1 MSPLLALSNSLAD
14 TVATAGTSI
23 VAINT
28 GQRVS
33 PSGIHWRKGII
44 ITSDESLQSHEDLT
58 ILNASGKSSPISLL
72 GRDPTT
78 DIAVFTLTDAETLP
92 VATVGNSSS
101 LKVGHL
107 VLALARSTEGDLRST
122 MGTVSILTGQ
132 WQSMSGGTIDRY
144 IRPDLS
150 FYRGFA
156 GGALV
161 DAAGQ
166 VVGMNTTGRR
176 RSALTI
182 PAETVDRVIDQ
193 LLSKGRIAKGY
204 LGVGMQTV
212 PLTPQLSTTLNLTM
226 PTGAILIHVEPQSP
240 AELGGLLLG
249 DILVSWEGTP
259 IADPANIRAFLNR
272 GDCIDQQVKLGVIR
286 GGVLMELPIEIAE
299 RLE

>member
-1 MSPLLALSNSLAD
+1 
-14 TVATAGTSI
+14 
-23 VAINT
+23 
-28 GQRVS
+28 
-33 PSGIHWRKGII
+33 
-44 ITSDESLQSHEDLT
+44 
-58 ILNASGKSSPISLL
+58 
-72 GRDPTT
+72 
-78 DIAVFTLTDAETLP
+78 LTDAETLP

-132 WQSMSGGTIDRY
+132 WQSISGGTIDRY

-193 LLSKGRIAKGY
+193 LLTKGRIAKGY
-204 LGVGMQTV
+204 LGVGMQAV
-212 PLTPQLSTTLNLTM
+212 PLSPYPIATLNLTM
-226 PTGAILIHVEPQSP
+226 PTGAILIHVESQSP

-272 GDCIDQQVKLGVIR
+272 GDCIGQQVKLGVIR

>member
-1 MSPLLALSNSLAD
+1 MSPLLALSNSLTD

-23 VAINT
+23 VAINI

-249 DILVSWEGTP
+249 DILVSWEGNP

-299 RLE
+299 RLV

>member
-14 TVATAGTSI
+14 AVATAGTSI

-44 ITSDESLQSHEDLT
+44 ITSDESLENHEDLT
-58 ILNASGKSSPISLL
+58 IVSASGKSTPISLL

-78 DIAVFTLTDAETLP
+78 DIAVFTLAEAETLP
-92 VATVGNSSS
+92 VATINSSTT
-101 LKVGHL
+101 LQVGHL
-107 VLALARSTEGDLRST
+107 VLAIARSTDGDIRST

-132 WQSMSGGTIDRY
+132 WQSMSGGTIDRF

-176 RSALTI
+176 GSALTI

-212 PLTPQLSTTLNLTM
+212 PLSSQLVTTLNLTI
-226 PTGAILIHVEPQSP
+226 PTGVILIHIEPQSP
-240 AELGGLLLG
+240 AEIGGLLLG
-249 DILVSWEGTP
+249 DILVSWDGTP
-259 IADPANIRAFLNR
+259 IADPGNVRAFLNR
-272 GDCIDQQVKLGVIR
+272 GVCIGQQVKLGVIR